1 MSGATKTATAR
12 EVQRHLAAIL
22 DRVAGGEEVT
32 VTRHG
37 KVVAR
42 IIPARA
48 SKRMRWPDFS
58 LSREARTPEP
68 APARPAR
75 RSRRPKPG

>member
-1 MSGATKTATAR
+1 MSGTTKTATAR

-22 DRVAGGEEVT
+22 DRVARGEEVT

-58 LSREARTPEP
+58 ISWDARTPDP
-68 APARPAR
+68 VPPRPAQPHQCR
-75 RSRRPKPG
+75 C